1 MKKIPRSNFA
11 VSYLYRFCI
20 EFQGTR
26 IIYTGDIRLT
36 AKELKSY
43 KALHDSDGHLKPIK
57 TLYLDTTF
65 CDPKWL
71 VFPTRTQSLSDIE
84 SIISCWLAKDE
95 QRQVGIQYNSK

>member
-1 MKKIPRSNFA
+1 MKKIPRNNLLFFIF
-11 VSYLYRFCI
+11 RFYI
-20 EFQGTR
+20 EFQETR
-26 IIYTGDIRLT
+26 IIYTGDIRLS
-36 AKELKSY
+36 AKELKCY
-43 KALHDSDGHLKPIK
+43 KTLHDSDGHLKPIK

-71 VFPTRTQSLSDIE
+71 VFPTREQSLSDIE